1 MNFFQSW
8 LFNVG
13 VKGRKKSKLTLRLDI
28 TKRQKFVVSVIAL
41 SIILFVAEHLFG
53 KSGILLTIALSVLTD
68 VFLYWGLREDLSDN
82 LLLVL
87 FILPFFFSLSFG
99 FFYFLI
105 PARFLTRIAI
115 TILYGVGLYSLYL
128 SQNIFTVAAI
138 RTIALLSSARTV
150 SFFIVI
156 VCYLFLSTVVLSLHA
171 PIFVIALLILLFSF
185 FLSIH
190 CLWIYTL
197 DNGLFLHWQW
207 ALLLSVCLAELSLVL
222 WFWPSSP
229 KLIAIFLTGFFYTLI
244 GLSHMW
250 IDKRLFRGVLW
261 EHIWVLVGVFFLLI
275 LFTPWA
281 G

>member
-1 MNFFQSW
+1 MKWFQDWFFS
-8 LFNVG
+8 FG
-13 VKGRKKSKLTLRLDI
+13 VKNKKKRKISFSFAI

-41 SIILFVAEHLFG
+41 SLIIFIAEHFFG
-53 KSGILLTIALSVLTD
+53 KSGIFLTILLSVLTD
-68 VFLYWGLREDLSDN
+68 VFLFWGLKGDLEDN
-82 LLLVL
+82 VL
-87 FILPFFFSLSFG
+87 RSIYILPFFFSLSCG
-99 FFYFLI
+99 LFYFLI
-105 PARFLTRIAI
+105 PARFLTRIAM
-115 TILYGVGLYSLYL
+115 TVVYGVGLYSLYL

-150 SFFIVI
+150 SFFITI
-156 VCYLFLSTVVLSLHA
+156 VCYLFLGTVVLSLHA
-171 PIFVIALLILLFSF
+171 PIFVIVLLVLLFSF
-185 FLSIH
+185 FLTIH

-197 DNGLFLHWQW
+197 DSRIFSHWQW
-207 ALLLSVCLAELSLVL
+207 ALLLSVCLSELSLVL

-229 KLIAIFLTGFFYTLI
+229 KLIAIFLTGVFYTLI